1 MIKTTDTHAIKES
14 INLIDLASNYTEL
27 RRESTQEYSGPCPW
41 CGGTDRFHVRADYFA
56 CRQCGRK
63 GDAIKFMQE
72 KHNVNF
78 RQACEMLGGTI
89 PTPTTQDRVKP
100 VHRSVSTAGYFNEEK
115 QRAALCSSH
124 DGLMTGANADAQ
136 AVMAY
141 LAERGIE
148 PATVAAFK
156 LGYGRVLLPGTW
168 DEEKKEA
175 SYPKQLAV
183 AFPWFDADGRL
194 LAVKYRFL
202 QDHTY
207 TDTEGK
213 ERTETK
219 TSRGTQAGRMFGWQ
233 VWRGPEQRATL
244 IIAEGELNAQS
255 LWQETH
261 GAVDVL
267 SAGSEGT
274 TQHLPA
280 DVMELAKQYQRRI
293 VWADRGEIADTAAA
307 AIGADSVPSFKTEQH
322 PKGLDAN
329 DLLRDGKLGAF
340 ITRLGIEHSINPLT
354 LVGQIVTAQRFY
366 ELQQQ
371 TRGTG
376 WILHGARHG
385 AVVDG
390 YCATWKIMRAVQ
402 A

>member
-1 MIKTTDTHAIKES
+1 M
-14 INLIDLASNYTEL
+14 
-27 RRESTQEYSGPCPW
+27 
-41 CGGTDRFHVRADYFA
+41 
-56 CRQCGRK
+56 
-63 GDAIKFMQE
+63 
-72 KHNVNF
+72 
-78 RQACEMLGGTI
+78 
-89 PTPTTQDRVKP
+89 
-100 VHRSVSTAGYFNEEK
+100 
-115 QRAALCSSH
+115 
-124 DGLMTGANADAQ
+124 
-136 AVMAY
+136 
-141 LAERGIE
+141 
-148 PATVAAFK
+148 
-156 LGYGRVLLPGTW
+156 
-168 DEEKKEA
+168 
-175 SYPKQLAV
+175 
-183 AFPWFDADGRL
+183 
-194 LAVKYRFL
+194 KYRFL

-244 IIAEGELNAQS
+244 IIAEGELNTMS

-293 VWADRGEIADTAAA
+293 VWADKGEIADTAAA

-340 ITRLGIEHSINPLT
+340 LTRLGIEHSINPLT